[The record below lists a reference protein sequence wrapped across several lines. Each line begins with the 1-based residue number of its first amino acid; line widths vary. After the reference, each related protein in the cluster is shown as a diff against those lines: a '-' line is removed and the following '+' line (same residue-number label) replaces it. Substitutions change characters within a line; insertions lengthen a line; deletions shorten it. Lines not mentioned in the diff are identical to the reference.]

1 MKVEIVQTQA
11 GLEIQLLEKLDTLM
25 SLMGLGFGIAMVV
38 VVVVAGARL
47 GWRFWPWI
55 LLEGL
60 IAWFL
65 V

>member
-1 MKVEIVQTQA
+1 MEVALTEQGTF
-11 GLEIQLLEKLDTLM
+11 ELLWDKWDIFT
-25 SLMGLGFGIAMVV
+25 SLLALGFSVALVV

-55 LLEGL
+55 LALGL

>member
-1 MKVEIVQTQA
+1 MEVGITEQGTF
-11 GLEIQLLEKLDTLM
+11 ELLWDKWDLLV
-25 SLMGLGFGIAMVV
+25 SLVALGFGIALV
-38 VVVVAGARL
+38 VVVVAASVRL

-55 LLEGL
+55 LALGA

>member
-1 MKVEIVQTQA
+1 MEVGITQQ
-11 GLEIQLLEKLDTLM
+11 GTFELFWDKWDLLI
-25 SLMGLGFGIAMVV
+25 SLLALGFGIALVV
-38 VVVVAGARL
+38 VVVTASVRL

-55 LLEGL
+55 LLAGV

>member
-1 MKVEIVQTQA
+1 MEVALTEQGTF
-11 GLEIQLLEKLDTLM
+11 ELLWDKWDIFT
-25 SLMGLGFGIAMVV
+25 SLLALGFSVALVV

-55 LLEGL
+55 LLAGV